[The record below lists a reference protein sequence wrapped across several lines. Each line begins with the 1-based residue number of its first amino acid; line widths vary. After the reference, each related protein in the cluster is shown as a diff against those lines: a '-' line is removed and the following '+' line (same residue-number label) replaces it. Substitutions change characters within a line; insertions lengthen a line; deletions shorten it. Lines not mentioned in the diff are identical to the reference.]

1 MRSDDPTPRTDAS
14 ATPVDERRQAADQSP
29 APKITEGVAGGRPR
43 VFGLEGRVIPLP
55 SDGGSSLEHGIDVA
69 LLMAPRPDEPFS
81 IRTPRGALA
90 SGGHFVLR
98 CKGIEGQRGALAR
111 ATAVSELGI
120 QFDVVTAE
128 MVQSSETSTH
138 QDPGAA
144 SVDRARANRSQVPS
158 QAHTPDPRVDDG
170 LLQRTIH
177 RERLKRHASA
187 SAVEIGGVTTIGFD
201 VSTTLFT
208 PVHMGEPVKLAAPRG
223 EIPRGAYFSLRY
235 FDASGAKRG
244 IVRAETVQAQPGMLD
259 EIEAT
264 LIRLPT
270 AAEERQSYRASFECY
285 FTADV
290 LGDNGTRTVRGRITD
305 LSAVGIGFRVT
316 SNLVPGERMRI
327 ADPLIPDLDGAELVI
342 TRRDPRDTQRYGAR
356 FVKADRGAT
365 ALATILGLDR
375 AEREHRR
382 RIQIEEIRR
391 TRGATAAPL
400 TAADIESLRNRRMGT
415 RSHGAKRPHG
425 ESSDR

>member
-1 MRSDDPTPRTDAS
+1 
-14 ATPVDERRQAADQSP
+14 VDERRQAAEHSP
-29 APKITEGVAGGRPR
+29 APKITEGIAGGRPR
-43 VFGLEGRVIPLP
+43 VFGLEGRVIPLS
-55 SDGGSSLEHGIDVA
+55 SDGGSSLEQGIDVA
-69 LLMAPRPDEPFS
+69 LLMVPRPDEPFS

-90 SGGHFVLR
+90 PGGRFVLR
-98 CKGIEGQRGALAR
+98 CKGVEGQHGVLAR
-111 ATAVSELGI
+111 ATAISELGI

-128 MVQSSETSTH
+128 MIQPGETSTH
-138 QDPGAA
+138 EGPGTAPD
-144 SVDRARANRSQVPS
+144 DRALAHRSRPHPL
-158 QAHTPDPRVDDG
+158 AHTPTPHVDES
-170 LLQRTIH
+170 LLEQDIH
-177 RERLKRHASA
+177 RERVRRHASA

-208 PVHMGEPVKLAAPRG
+208 PVHMGEPVRLAAPRG

-244 IVRAETVQAQPGMLD
+244 IVRAETVHAQPGMFD

-270 AAEERQSYRASFECY
+270 PAEERQSYRGSFERY

-290 LGDNGTRTVRGRITD
+290 LRANGMLTARGRITD
-305 LSAVGIGFRVT
+305 LSGAGIGFRVT
-316 SNLVPGERMRI
+316 SNLATGERMRI
-327 ADPLIPDLDGAELVI
+327 ADPSLPDLDGAELLI

-356 FVKADRGAT
+356 FVEADRGAR
-365 ALATILGLDR
+365 ALATILGLDK

-382 RIQIEEIRR
+382 RIQIDEIRR

-400 TAADIESLRNRRMGT
+400 TAADVQSFQNRRMGT
-415 RSHGAKRPHG
+415 RSHDPKRRHG